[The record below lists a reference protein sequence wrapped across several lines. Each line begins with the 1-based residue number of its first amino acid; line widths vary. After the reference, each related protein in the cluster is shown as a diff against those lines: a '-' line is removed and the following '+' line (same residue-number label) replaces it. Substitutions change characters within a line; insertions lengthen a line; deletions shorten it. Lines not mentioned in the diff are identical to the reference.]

1 MSWFYEEHGTRKGP
15 VSADG
20 MKALVTEGIIGHST
34 LCWTESFGGEW
45 HPAGSCVFWPPQPEG
60 VPPAL
65 PASLISNRW
74 LWLSLIGPFFGSMAI
89 GILEGFGLIPEFA
102 SNIGTMVVSV
112 GIFYCALIMDR
123 RSLLAA
129 GFRPGTILWILLPPL
144 YFWRRIQIVG
154 HGMLLFF
161 LSVLVFLCEF
171 IPAITNGWHIMPN
184 EGLSSYVSRR
194 YYEL

>member
-1 MSWFYEEHGTRKGP
+1 MSWFYEEHGARKGP

-20 MKALVTEGIIGHST
+20 MKALVTEGIIGHAT
-34 LCWTESFGGEW
+34 LCWTEDFGGEW

-74 LWLSLIGPFFGSMAI
+74 LWLSLVGPFFGSTAVD
-89 GILEGFGLIPEFA
+89 ILLSFGLIPDIA
-102 SNIGTMVVSV
+102 SNIASMVVSV
-112 GIFYCALIMDR
+112 AIFYGALIMDR

-129 GFRPGTILWILLPPL
+129 GFRPGTILWILLPPF

-161 LSVLVFLCEF
+161 LSILVFLWEF
-171 IPAITNGWHIMPN
+171 VPSVTNGWHIMPS